1 MKLLGSRRNSRHA
14 GKNGAKNGGSEKKAA
29 RKGGKRAL
37 KIASIVLLVVV
48 ALGTAAFAYI
58 RAGVKP
64 PEIKD
69 KEQNKDKTNINT
81 PRPSDNPGIV
91 APPTPTSS
99 GDNPDIGT
107 GRDHTKYTFVILGT
121 DDGNGNTDVM
131 MVATFDTT
139 NYELHVVNIPRDTLV
154 NVSWNTKKANSI
166 YANTKI
172 GKPPEEQMDGV
183 YDKLEDI
190 LGYHLD
196 FYVLVDLKAFAA
208 LVNAVDGVDFYVPR
222 NMNYEDPAQNLSI
235 HFTKGMHHLNGSEA
249 LKVVRFRLG
258 DNNTGY
264 GDGDIG
270 RIKTQQEFLM
280 SAVKQIL
287 EKKDTFKSISK
298 LTSLA
303 DIFIKYVKTDLT
315 LGETI
320 WFGQEFLKIDPENVS
335 FTTIPGNTEGSVYHG
350 GQWVSYVTIYV
361 DEWLELLNSKLN
373 PFAED
378 FVAEDLSILTRN
390 ASKKLYV
397 TDGNYQGNSSWGTGS
412 PSASSGNNS
421 NSNNNS
427 NNTNNTPNNNSGSGA
442 EEKPPETNN
451 PPTEPSADP
460 PVDSDPSINP
470 NPGVSEPPDTSG
482 ETPPELTTPDNS
494 GGDGSGPVVG

>member
-1 MKLLGSRRNSRHA
+1 MKLSGNKRD
-14 GKNGAKNGGSEKKAA
+14 GKHVGKDGAQNGVPGKKGI
-29 RKGGKRAL
+29 RKPGKKTL
-37 KIASIVLLVVV
+37 KVASLVLLIVI

-69 KEQNKDKTNINT
+69 KEKDKDKIGDIS
-81 PRPSDNPGIV
+81 PSPTGGPNGI
-91 APPTPTSS
+91 APPSPS
-99 GDNPDIGT
+99 GNPDDPGDGT
-107 GRDHTKYTFVILGT
+107 GRDHTKYTFVVLGS

-172 GKPPEEQMDGV
+172 GKPAEEQMDGV
-183 YDKLEDI
+183 YEKLKDI
-190 LGYHLD
+190 LGYELD

-208 LVNAVDGVDFYVPR
+208 LIDAVGGVDFYIPR
-222 NMNYEDPAQNLSI
+222 NMNYEDSAQNLSI
-235 HFTKGMHHLNGSEA
+235 HFTKGMKHLNGADA

-258 DNNTGY
+258 ENDTGY

-298 LTSLA
+298 LTTLA

-315 LGETI
+315 LGEVI
-320 WFGQEFLKIDPENVS
+320 WFGQEFLKIDAENVS
-335 FTTIPGNTEGSVYHG
+335 FQTIPGDTEAAIYHG

-361 DEWLELLNSKLN
+361 DEWLEVLNTKLN
-373 PFAED
+373 PFGED

-390 ASKKLYV
+390 SNKKLYV
-397 TDGNYQGNSSWGTGS
+397 TDGNYQGKQDWGMGS
-412 PSASSGNNS
+412 PSSGNN
-421 NSNNNS
+421 NSGS
-427 NNTNNTPNNNSGSGA
+427 NNTNNNNNNTSSGSNPGA
-442 EEKPPETNN
+442 NSGGTTTP
-451 PPTEPSADP
+451 PSA
-460 PVDSDPSINP
+460 PVT
-470 NPGVSEPPDTSG
+470 EPPDDFDPGIEPDPGTSDPPDDSG
-482 ETPPELTTPDNS
+482 DTPVSQPPEDT
-494 GGDGSGPVVG
+494 GGDNGPVVG